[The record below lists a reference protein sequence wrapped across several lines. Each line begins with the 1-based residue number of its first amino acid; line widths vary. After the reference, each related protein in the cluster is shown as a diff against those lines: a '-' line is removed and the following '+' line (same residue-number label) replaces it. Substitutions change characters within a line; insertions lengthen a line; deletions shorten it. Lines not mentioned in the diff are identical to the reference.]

1 MSKGRKL
8 AVEPMTID
16 QLAQRSGVTTRNIRA
31 YQTKGLLPAP
41 RVGSS
46 SRAGIYDASHLSRL
60 RLIARLQ
67 DAGFSLAGVA
77 RLLDAWDTGETL
89 EQVLGIGEVVESA
102 RGTDTTFISREE
114 LARSVPTG
122 FDVEEATRAMVGA
135 GVLVPAKGGF
145 ELRHPLLLELAR
157 EAALGGIPAPLMVEE
172 LARVGAVIEE
182 IARRFVSHFHRYVSG
197 PYVQAGMPLDQ
208 LPALQSRLR
217 RLRKLSQHL
226 LTPLMSDALDRE
238 TEALMRKLLPKPE
251 GNEDKG
257 PPVEAKRPRR
267 RPRPS

>member
-8 AVEPMTID
+8 PVEQMTID
-16 QLAQRSGVTTRNIRA
+16 ELAQRSGVTTRNIRA

-41 RVGSS
+41 RVGSTG
-46 SRAGIYDASHLSRL
+46 RAGIYDASHLSRL

-102 RGTDTTFISREE
+102 RGTETTFVSREE
-114 LARSVPTG
+114 VARSVPAG
-122 FDVEEATRAMVGA
+122 FDVDEATRALVAA

-157 EAALGGIPAPLMVEE
+157 EAALGGIPAELMVEE
-172 LARVGAVIEE
+172 LARVGAVLDE

-208 LPALQSRLR
+208 LPALQARLR

-238 TEALMRKLLPKPE
+238 AEALMRKLLPKPE
-251 GNEDKG
+251 GEEGRAAAAPARK
-257 PPVEAKRPRR
+257 PRR
-267 RPRPS
+267 RVH

>member
-8 AVEPMTID
+8 PVEQMTID

-41 RVGSS
+41 RVGSTG
-46 SRAGIYDASHLSRL
+46 RVGIYDASHLSRL

-102 RGTDTTFISREE
+102 RGTETTQVSREE
-114 LARSVPTG
+114 VARSVPAG
-122 FDVEEATRAMVGA
+122 FDVDEAIKAMVAA

-145 ELRHPLLLELAR
+145 VLRHPLLLELAR
-157 EAALGGIPAPLMVEE
+157 EAALGGIPAKLMVEE
-172 LARVGAVIEE
+172 LARVGEVLEE

-208 LPALQSRLR
+208 LPALQARLR
-217 RLRKLSQHL
+217 RMRKLSQHL

-238 TEALMRKLLPKPE
+238 TEALMRKLLPKPNGEE
-251 GNEDKG
+251 GKAG
-257 PPVEAKRPRR
+257 TAPGRKPR
-267 RPRPS
+267 RPRAH

>member
-1 MSKGRKL
+1 MSKGRTL
-8 AVEPMTID
+8 PVEQMTID
-16 QLAQRSGVTTRNIRA
+16 QLALRSGVTTRNIRA

-41 RVGSS
+41 RVGTTG
-46 SRAGIYDASHLSRL
+46 RVGIYDASHLSRL

-77 RLLDAWDTGETL
+77 RLLGAWDTGETL

-102 RGTDTTFISREE
+102 RGTDATFITRGQV
-114 LARSVPTG
+114 AGAMPAG
-122 FDVEEATRAMVGA
+122 FDLDEAIRAMVAAGA
-135 GVLVPAKGGF
+135 LVSVKGGF

-157 EAALGGIPAPLMVEE
+157 EAALGGIPTQLMVEE
-172 LARVGAVIEE
+172 LARVSQVLEE

-197 PYVQAGMPLDQ
+197 PYVQAGMPLEQ
-208 LPALQSRLR
+208 LPALQARLR

-238 TEALMRKLLPKPE
+238 TDALMRKLLPKPE
-251 GNEDKG
+251 GEEG
-257 PPVEAKRPRR
+257 AAAPALGRRPRR
-267 RPRPS
+267 RRAT

>member
-8 AVEPMTID
+8 PIEQMTID
-16 QLAQRSGVTTRNIRA
+16 ELAQRSGVTTRNIRA

-46 SRAGIYDASHLSRL
+46 GRIGIYDAGHLARL

-77 RLLDAWDTGETL
+77 RLLDAWDTGQTL

-102 RGTDTTFISREE
+102 RDSESTFITRAE
-114 LARSVPTG
+114 LARSVPGG
-122 FDVEEATRAMVGA
+122 FGVDEAIAGLQLS
-135 GVLVPAKGGF
+135 GVLVAVKGGF
-145 ELRHPLLLELAR
+145 ELRHPLMLELAR
-157 EAALGGIPAPLMVEE
+157 EAAHGGIPGRLMVEE
-172 LARVGAVIEE
+172 LTTVSQVIED

-197 PYVQAGMPLDQ
+197 PYVQAGMPIDQ
-208 LPALQSRLR
+208 LPALQARLR
-217 RLRKLSQHL
+217 RLRMLAQHL

-238 TEALMRKLLPKPE
+238 AEALMRKLLPKPDGEE
-251 GNEDKG
+251 GAGK
-257 PPVEAKRPRR
+257 PASKTHRR
-267 RPRPS
+267 RRAH